1 MSQLRTKRTSI
12 AHVSVCIGCCC
23 GQVEKGHPEV
33 PVAWLKAQW
42 KARRLLKRVQ
52 LSISG
57 CLGPCDLTNVASIG
71 HADGAV
77 WLGRLETLGHYEA
90 LVDWAQDVTARQRLL
105 PLPPALNARA
115 FERFE
120 QTPGVTTLEER

>member
-1 MSQLRTKRTSI
+1 MSTLRTKRTSI

-23 GQVEKGHPEV
+23 GQVEKGHPDV

-42 KARRLLKRVQ
+42 KTRRLLKHVQ

-71 HADGAV
+71 HAGGAV
-77 WLGRLETLGHYEA
+77 WLGHLENIGHYEA
-90 LVDWAQDVTARQRLL
+90 LVDWAADVAARGRLL
-105 PLPPALNARA
+105 PLPAALKARA

>member
-1 MSQLRTKRTSI
+1 MSTLRTKRTSI

-23 GQVEKGHPEV
+23 GQVEKGHPDV

-42 KARRLLKRVQ
+42 KTRRLLKHVQ

-71 HADGAV
+71 HAGGAV
-77 WLGRLETLGHYEA
+77 WLGHLETLGHYEA
-90 LVDWAQDVTARQRLL
+90 LVDWAQDVAARQRLL
-105 PLPPALNARA
+105 PLPPALKARA